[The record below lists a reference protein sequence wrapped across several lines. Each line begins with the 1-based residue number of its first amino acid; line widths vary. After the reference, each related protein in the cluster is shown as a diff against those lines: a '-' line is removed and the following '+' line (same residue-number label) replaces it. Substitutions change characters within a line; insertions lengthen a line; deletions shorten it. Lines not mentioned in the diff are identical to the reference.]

1 MTKSSEQG
9 KRSRETFYTRVSGKL
24 FFAPF
29 FCLLAVFPVC
39 SHAGDGY
46 GPAQY
51 KAQKKE
57 LRKAVAFWRAS
68 QYPAACSRF
77 KKLGQKDNPVAYYFY
92 SVCISRNS
100 LSVKQKNLALNLAK
114 AAFPGVKKMAE
125 AGDELAQYV
134 LGKMYSRGEGAEKDI
149 AEGVKWYM
157 KSAAKGNPE
166 AQCNIGY
173 AYARGLGLEADD
185 KKAVEWFMRSAKN
198 GSPVCQYNLGVRYED
213 GLGITADMQEAFRF
227 YKMAAAQ
234 GEYAAQY
241 RLAREYESRPG
252 AEDKAEAF
260 RLYSASADTGYSLA
274 QYKAGLLWDAG
285 EVVARDPA
293 RALKWWC
300 LAADHERSDEPAV
313 AETVR
318 SAKEKITGSVCSRP
332 ENLAGPDKAADAHS
346 DAAAQFKL
354 GLSYASGD
362 GVSKDLGEA
371 LRLWCLAAKAG
382 YEPAKTQVVSYVCA
396 E

>member
-1 MTKSSEQG
+1 MI
-9 KRSRETFYTRVSGKL
+9 SGKL

-39 SHAGDGY
+39 SHARDGY
-46 GPAQY
+46 SLAQY

-57 LRKAVAFWRAS
+57 LRKAVAFWRTS

-92 SVCISRNS
+92 SGCISRNS

-114 AAFPGVKKMAE
+114 AAFPGVKKIAE

-134 LGKMYSRGEGAEKDI
+134 LGKMYSNGEGADRNY

-173 AYARGLGLEADD
+173 AYARGIGLEADD
-185 KKAVEWFMRSAKN
+185 KKAVEWFMRSAKS
-198 GSPVCQYNLGVRYED
+198 GSPVCQYNLGVRYET
-213 GLGITADMQEAFRF
+213 GEGIPADMQEAFRF

-234 GEYAAQY
+234 GENAAQY
-241 RLAREYESRPG
+241 RLAQEYESRAS

-260 RLYSASADTGYSLA
+260 KLYSASADAGYALA
-274 QYKAGLLWDAG
+274 QYKAGLLCDAG
-285 EVVARDPA
+285 DGVPRDPA
-293 RALKWWC
+293 KAIKWWC

-313 AETVR
+313 AQTAR
-318 SAKEKITGSVCSRP
+318 SAKEKITGSVCNKP
-332 ENLAGPDKAADAHS
+332 ENLAGPGNAAGAYS
-346 DAAAQFKL
+346 DPGAQFKL

-371 LRLWCLAAKAG
+371 LRLWCLSALAG
-382 YEPAKTQVVSYVCA
+382 HEPAKAQVVSYTCA